1 MVEGLYGNMDRVE
14 NSIAV
19 LCRGNSLHYI
29 DEIPLVDEY
38 IIVNRFG
45 DELEDEKIADRLQN
59 ETISQVI
66 SIVPDEHK
74 SMLERG
80 HYKKFN
86 ITKLI
91 LPYIRETVPGSG
103 PKLENRD
110 GNIIPSYVLGDN
122 HKQYMY
128 KRGERPD
135 GNTRYAY
142 SYPTSGIAAVVH
154 SAIDCDKENIYIIGL
169 DFYEAK
175 YAYGYVED
183 GYSEY
188 ESVEQSL
195 RRGEDPTMMRNFL
208 TDFLSKQ
215 IDKQFTIVTSTDY
228 KCEFEHV
235 EVITVK

>member
-1 MVEGLYGNMDRVE
+1 MIRIE

-45 DELEDEKIADRLQN
+45 DELEDEKIANRLQGQDI
-59 ETISQVI
+59 TQVI

-86 ITKLI
+86 INRLV
-91 LPYIRETVPGSG
+91 LPYIRETVPGRG
-103 PKLENRD
+103 PMLEGRA
-110 GNIIPSYVLGDN
+110 GNLIPSYVLGDI

-135 GNTRYAY
+135 GNTRYSY

-154 SAIDCDKENIYIIGL
+154 STIDYDKEHIYIIGL

-208 TDFLSKQ
+208 TNFLTQHDEK
-215 IDKQFTIVTSTDY
+215 KFTIITASDY
-228 KCEFEHV
+228 NCDLEHV
-235 EVITVK
+235 NMVHVK